1 MVIPSEEH
9 LYQFV
14 EALEGGSYGGYVEAT
29 VDSWETKFSTF
40 NPTADWLKAPFVD
53 VITETYPAYR
63 GIINKT
69 DDEVAVA
76 LANVLRV
83 AIMNRL
89 ADAYGSIPYSK
100 IVEDKKERLTVPYDT
115 QQEAYTQMFKELDA
129 ALEALERNRDL
140 STEAFGEYDQV
151 YNGDLKKWI
160 KYANSLKLRMAMR
173 LSLYRRAD
181 RKGQSRGSHRRRG
194 HHRECRQCEASART
208 QPHGIALEQLAGSRH
223 RSRHPLLHE
232 RLQRPAPG
240 KDVHT
245 GNRRRGRC
253 RRERLLRPAHRH
265 DTGQQVQGRNGML
278 LDAHYRHRPYLMDER
293 SGNRVPAL
301 RI

>member
-1 MVIPSEEH
+1 M
-9 LYQFV
+9 
-14 EALEGGSYGGYVEAT
+14 
-29 VDSWETKFSTF
+29 
-40 NPTADWLKAPFVD
+40 
-53 VITETYPAYR
+53 
-63 GIINKT
+63 
-69 DDEVAVA
+69 AVA

-173 LSLYRRAD
+173 LSYIDEQTAKAKAAEAIAD
-181 RKGQSRGSHRRRG
+181 GVIT
-194 HHRECRQCEASART
+194 ENART

-232 RLQRPAPG
+232 RLQRPAYG
-240 KDVHT
+240 EDVP
-245 GNRRRGRC
+245 C
-253 RRERLLRPAHRH
+253 E
-265 DTGQQVQGRNGML
+265 
-278 LDAHYRHRPYLMDER
+278 
-293 SGNRVPAL
+293 
-301 RI
+301 